1 MRVRINK
8 MKHADEIKQLT
19 KKLKEQGDILL
30 EEADW
35 IFSLFSEHS
44 QKTKLNPHS
53 FTVLMLSLEEW
64 YYAVTEK
71 IKNGCRGNFLLT
83 IPLSDST
90 QGLLHLA
97 QKTAR
102 DAIKEY
108 GYPEDIFRRLMID
121 QRIYSSLPEKFQKLF
136 VKEFVNVQYESFYV
150 LLSPRVGFDYYPL
163 KELKNA
169 EFNTIS
175 QFMKKFS
182 PIISSRDK
190 CFFEIASGARGIS
203 EESWFISGRQTYQY
217 VIAAYIQYKNLP
229 CMVRTCDDI
238 IVAPKSIKGSQYV
251 FFTEKDKAQ
260 IVKDAMKITMED
272 LAANALNRNIID
284 KTTAQEILKNPVW
297 AFPIVEFT
305 KASIK
310 YIDDIAQRKLEWKT
324 ARKAVE
330 DEPNWLEETR

>member
-1 MRVRINK
+1 
-8 MKHADEIKQLT
+8 MKYADEIKQLT

-35 IFSLFSEHS
+35 IYSLFSEHS

-71 IKNGCRGNFLLT
+71 IKNGYRGNFLLT
-83 IPLSDST
+83 IPLSDSA

-97 QKTAR
+97 QETAK

-108 GYPEDIFRRLMID
+108 GYPEDVFRRLMID
-121 QRIYSSLPEKFQKLF
+121 QRIYSSLPEEFQKLF

-182 PIISSRDK
+182 PITSSR
-190 CFFEIASGARGIS
+190 I
-203 EESWFISGRQTYQY
+203 
-217 VIAAYIQYKNLP
+217 
-229 CMVRTCDDI
+229 
-238 IVAPKSIKGSQYV
+238 
-251 FFTEKDKAQ
+251 
-260 IVKDAMKITMED
+260 
-272 LAANALNRNIID
+272 NAFS
-284 KTTAQEILKNPVW
+284 K
-297 AFPIVEFT
+297 
-305 KASIK
+305 
-310 YIDDIAQRKLEWKT
+310 
-324 ARKAVE
+324 
-330 DEPNWLEETR
+330 

>member
-1 MRVRINK
+1 
-8 MKHADEIKQLT
+8 L
-19 KKLKEQGDILL
+19 
-30 EEADW
+30 
-35 IFSLFSEHS
+35 
-44 QKTKLNPHS
+44 P
-53 FTVLMLSLEEW
+53 
-64 YYAVTEK
+64 
-71 IKNGCRGNFLLT
+71 GNFLLT
-83 IPLSDST
+83 IPLSDSA

-97 QKTAR
+97 QETAK

-108 GYPEDIFRRLMID
+108 GYPEDVFRRLMID
-121 QRIYSSLPEKFQKLF
+121 QRIYSSLPEEFQKLF

-190 CFFEIASGARGIS
+190 CFFEIASGVRGIS

-229 CMVRTCDDI
+229 CMVRTYDDI

-260 IVKDAMKITMED
+260 IIKDAMKIPMED
-272 LAANALNRNIID
+272 LTANALNRNIID

-305 KASIK
+305 KASTQYLNEVAK
-310 YIDDIAQRKLEWKT
+310 RKMQWEDSRKT
-324 ARKAVE
+324 IEEEV
-330 DEPNWLEETR
+330 DWLEETR